1 MVGGSWLEEG
11 NAMWGFHDRLL
22 TLRKALHAFLSS
34 SPRREALW
42 RRWRRQQSLLNAQ
55 AGLVYTEVE
64 WSDHSGD
71 VSGGDIYESLEE
83 IHVLAL
89 AHVLG
94 RPIIVIADTVL
105 KDMNGEALAPIPFG
119 GIYLPL
125 ECSASECHRSPLLLA
140 YDGGHFSA
148 LVAMETQAPVSL
160 ASAIPLTDS
169 NHELLPIQF
178 SVDPEDREDFGGKM
192 ELSYSESIALLKENL
207 DVVRIE
213 EQEGESRNGILGSIG
228 KSVGQK
234 LRLKLSRSN
243 SQRQNNKGGLLCA
256 VLHSEK
262 SHEYLD
268 KMLNNYLHTARIRFQ
283 QEQEKPL
290 E

>member
-1 MVGGSWLEEG
+1 
-11 NAMWGFHDRLL
+11 MWGFHDRLL

-64 WSDHSGD
+64 WRQEWNAIVNMASTEPRLRRLSVASDHSGD

-89 AHVLG
+89 AH
-94 RPIIVIADTVL
+94 
-105 KDMNGEALAPIPFG
+105 DMNGEALAPIPFG

-125 ECSASECHRSPLLLA
+125 ECSASACHRSPLLLA

-234 LRLKLSRSN
+234 LRLKLSGSN

-256 VLHSEK
+256 VLHSAK
-262 SHEYLD
+262 RHEYLD

-283 QEQEKPL
+283 QEQEKLLLPS
-290 E
+290 